1 MQQKVEELEYQ
12 IQHRDTQ
19 IEQFLVKEEEL
30 MKRFEADIEQM
41 REAHSDKDNQIIK
54 AERMLKEKTYELSQ
68 LQQ

>member
-1 MQQKVEELEYQ
+1 MQQKVEELELQ
-12 IQHRDTQ
+12 ILHRDTQ

-41 REAHSDKDNQIIK
+41 REAQSDKDNQIIK